1 MQTDQLQKMI
11 LKTLDELKAR
21 DIHVLDVRGKTSI
34 TDYMIIASG
43 TSTRHVKAL
52 IDGVCEDCLNA
63 GVRPIGVEG
72 TQNAEWALADLG
84 DVIVHVML
92 PAVRDFYNLDK
103 LWGEQSPSLVNK
115 DVRG

>member
-1 MQTDQLQKMI
+1 MQTEKLQKII
-11 LKTLDELKAR
+11 LSTLDELKAR
-21 DIHVLDVRGKTSI
+21 DIHVLDVRNKTSI

-43 TSTRHVKAL
+43 TSSRHVKAL
-52 IDGVCEDCLNA
+52 VDAVSEHCLKA
-63 GVRPIGVEG
+63 GERPIGVEG
-72 TQNAEWALADLG
+72 ESNAEWALADFG
-84 DVIVHVML
+84 DIVVHVML

>member
-11 LKTLDELKAR
+11 LNTLDELKAR

-34 TDYMIIASG
+34 TDFMIIASG
-43 TSTRHVKAL
+43 TSTRHVKSL
-52 IDGVCEDCLNA
+52 IDGVCEDCLKA

>member
-11 LKTLDELKAR
+11 LNTLDELKAR

-34 TDYMIIASG
+34 TDFMIIASG
-43 TSTRHVKAL
+43 TSTRHVKSL